1 MSLTE
6 TITDSG
12 SNFVKAFKVFGKKS
26 GTELNR
32 GTETDELAEKEKAS
46 DTAQSMDIQTKTTAE
61 LLDAA
66 GDSSDSDDEYEADES
81 ESEESEDSDLSEIDS
96 SPEHSSQE
104 DESDEEDESINLN
117 PSTVTDRSNVAGD
130 NGGVTFVNLT
140 KQLTRTDD
148 SRGIYSLPMHR
159 RCAAHQLNLVS
170 KTDLRK
176 IKDTVYVSLYKST
189 FDKCKKAWNLESR
202 STKTSDYIQ
211 SKMGILFIIPN
222 STRWSSFYRAAERV
236 RRMLRQSPTK
246 FNSVLK
252 HCEVTPFTSS
262 EEQFLKE
269 YVKIMSYVA
278 DALDVLQGE
287 ENVSAGY
294 LLPTIHILQLKMAT
308 LKSDTTIVHS
318 QQLIQVVLSS
328 IKNRFGKCFEVRDY
342 RIAAFVHPMFKLNWL
357 SNEDRE
363 KAIDQL
369 KVEIEME
376 ENRSGSPAG
385 IESKMMVC

>member
-1 MSLTE
+1 MTSWPNSWRKSIQSLVSFQGRTWQKLSQILIE
-6 TITDSG
+6 

-32 GTETDELAEKEKAS
+32 GTETDALAEKEKAS
-46 DTAQSMDIQTKTTAE
+46 DTAHSRDIQTKTTAE

-66 GDSSDSDDEYEADES
+66 GDSSDSDDDYEADES

-278 DALDVLQGE
+278 DALDVLQGGRKR
-287 ENVSAGY
+287 VSWISSTNHSHFATQNGDSEKRHNY
-294 LLPTIHILQLKMAT
+294 CPFSTIDPGCTQFHQK
-308 LKSDTTIVHS
+308 
-318 QQLIQVVLSS
+318 
-328 IKNRFGKCFEVRDY
+328 
-342 RIAAFVHPMFKLNWL
+342 
-357 SNEDRE
+357 
-363 KAIDQL
+363 
-369 KVEIEME
+369 
-376 ENRSGSPAG
+376 
-385 IESKMMVC
+385 